1 MLAVVRQLISAF
13 SCLLTLLVLV
23 LVLAP
28 PLVEV
33 LPFLELLLL
42 LEPPLVLVL
51 VSEPPFFFLDVSPLT
66 AAKAGD
72 EKVLAV
78 ISTTAVTMAMI
89 ANVVVFIYTTT
100 TLRYH
105 IYELLN
111 NVNQVKKADSGFYI

>member
-1 MLAVVRQLISAF
+1 M
-13 SCLLTLLVLV
+13 LVLV
-23 LVLAP
+23 LVLP
-28 PLVEV
+28 PLVELLV
-33 LPFLELLLL
+33 LLVSFLELLLLL

-89 ANVVVFIYTTT
+89 ANVVVVVFIYTTT
-100 TLRYH
+100 SLSYH
-105 IYELLN
+105 IYKLLN
-111 NVNQVKKADSGFYI
+111 NVNQTNIEQLI